1 MNIKINEIKD
11 FIKQEADYFMVSVED
26 APSNYNGPG
35 SLVPYASLITTMGRL
50 LINDTI
56 NKALLF

>member
-1 MNIKINEIKD
+1 MNIDIKEVKD
-11 FIKQEADYFMVSVED
+11 FIKQESEYFMVSIED

-35 SLVPYASLITTMGRL
+35 SLVPYASLITVMGRL

-56 NKALLF
+56 NKAL